1 MNISLSG
8 KVALV
13 TGASRGLGR
22 AMALGLGRAGA
33 SVVVTDL
40 LVEDEAV
47 DLEKLKNYGKVTEH
61 FAKTDYVKT
70 KSTAAEIKEMG
81 PKSLALKM
89 DVTKPEEIDRVVH
102 EVENTLGQI
111 DILINNAGL
120 VGNFALFG
128 KQKITRWE
136 LDLKV
141 NLSGA
146 FHCAKAVWSGMLK
159 KKWGRIINISSIVA
173 KLGAFAQPGYGASK
187 SGLIGLTRSLAL
199 EGAEYGITVNAVLP
213 GFIGTEAVQLIKGPE
228 HDHILNRIAMKRLGS
243 PEEIAYPVV
252 FLASEMS
259 SYITGAA
266 IPVSG
271 GVDLFSF

>member
-22 AMALGLGRAGA
+22 AISLALGKAGA
-33 SVVVTDL
+33 KVAVTDL
-40 LVEDEAV
+40 LVENEAV
-47 DLEKLKNYGKVTEH
+47 DIKELKDYGAVTEH
-61 FAKTDYVKT
+61 FAKADQVRTQ
-70 KSTAAEIKEMG
+70 STAIEIQQMG
-81 PKSLALKM
+81 SQSLGAKI

-102 EVENTLGQI
+102 EVEEVLGPI

-120 VGNFALFG
+120 IGNFAFID
-128 KQKITRWE
+128 KQSTTRWE
-136 LDLKV
+136 LDLRV
-141 NLSGA
+141 NLSGS
-146 FHCAKAVWSGMLK
+146 FHCTKAVWPGMIER
-159 KKWGRIINISSIVA
+159 KWGRIINISSIMA

-187 SGLIGLTRSLAL
+187 AGLIGLTRSMAL
-199 EGAEYGITVNAVLP
+199 EGAEYGITVNAILP
-213 GFIGTEAVQLIKGPE
+213 GFIGTEAVQLIKSAE
-228 HDHILNRIAMKRLGS
+228 HDHIENRIAMKRLGR